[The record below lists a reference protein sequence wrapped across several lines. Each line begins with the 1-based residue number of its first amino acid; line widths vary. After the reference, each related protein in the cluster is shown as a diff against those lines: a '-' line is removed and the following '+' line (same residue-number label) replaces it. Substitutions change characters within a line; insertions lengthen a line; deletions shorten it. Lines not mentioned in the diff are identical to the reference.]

1 MRRMFE
7 INGIPA
13 AGPAPAKPGEVL
25 GDVRVRVDFKA
36 LALALGPKAM
46 KARSFR
52 VELYDGAV
60 TVEAFNIRRAA
71 DDANG

>member
-1 MRRMFE
+1 MKRMFE
-7 INGIPA
+7 WSGVPA
-13 AGPAPAKPGEVL
+13 EGAPPGAPGAML
-25 GDVRVRVDFKA
+25 GDVRVRVDFRA

-60 TVEAFNIRRAA
+60 TVEAFNIRRT
-71 DDANG
+71 GE

>member
-7 INGIPA
+7 WSGIPA
-13 AGPAPAKPGEVL
+13 VGPASAAPGTEV

-46 KARSFR
+46 KARTRR

-60 TVEAFNIRRAA
+60 TVEAFNVRTVTP
-71 DDANG
+71 

>member
-7 INGIPA
+7 LRGVTA
-13 AGPAPAKPGEVL
+13 DGRAQAGPGGEV
-25 GDVRVRVDFKA
+25 GDIRVRVDFPA

-46 KARSFR
+46 KARSRR

-60 TVEAFNIRRAA
+60 TVEAFNIRKVPS
-71 DDANG
+71 